1 MIKTNETPLIYTN
14 ESCAACNRCISVCP
28 VLTAN
33 RALDKDG
40 HQEVL
45 VDGDACIH
53 CGNCIRVCEHKAR
66 EYRDDTQEFFD
77 DLKTGKKISLLIA
90 PAFIANYPK
99 EYKKVLGYLKSK
111 GVNRFI
117 SVSFGADIT
126 TWGYLKYITEHNFY
140 GGISQPC
147 PAIVDYIE
155 KYVPDLIP
163 KLVPIHSPM
172 MCSAIYAKKY
182 MHITDRFAF
191 LSPCIA
197 KKSEITRPAN
207 AEYIQYNVTFEHLME
222 YIKGENLG
230 SQEETDEIEYGLGS
244 IYPTPGGLRENVEHF
259 LGNEY
264 FIRQIEGDVHAY
276 HFLDEY
282 KKRVN
287 GGKKLP
293 FMVDALNCAKGCL
306 YGTGTEQSKADDE
319 DILFELHK
327 LRKSGGNQA
336 ESKKNPWNRALK
348 KEERL
353 KLFTEQFKDLKLEDF
368 MCTYSKENVM
378 HISEPSSS
386 QLDEAFLKLGKHTQQ
401 QRTINCSACG
411 YNTCKEMAKAIVLGV
426 NIPTNCVQYLKET
439 ISKEKEQIQEFS
451 EQLKQDAEKK
461 QALYAEITEEF
472 QNIQL
477 VISELAHGNNESAS
491 DATSLAT
498 DITNL
503 LEFSD
508 KLSTSLNDV
517 KDSVK
522 GYDEMNT
529 AIIKISNQTNMLA
542 LNAGIEAARSGE
554 AGKGFAVIADR
565 VRELAIQTKT
575 AVENSKEQ
583 SDELIPALDEL
594 NESTTTLLN
603 TLSEMANTT
612 SLLAASSQEIS
623 ASSAMIEET
632 ITRLAEKMNSLI

>member
-1 MIKTNETPLIYTN
+1 MLITKKLPLIYTN
-14 ESCAACNRCISVCP
+14 ENCASCNRCISVCP

-33 RALDKDG
+33 QAIDKNG
-40 HQEVL
+40 QQEVL
-45 VDGDACIH
+45 VDENACIH
-53 CGNCIRVCEHKAR
+53 CGNCLRVCEHKAR
-66 EYRDDTQEFFD
+66 EYQDDTQQFFD
-77 DLKTGKKISLLIA
+77 DLKAGKKISLLIA
-90 PAFIANYPK
+90 PAFIANYPR
-99 EYKKVLGYLKSK
+99 EYKKILGYLKAK
-111 GVNRFI
+111 GVNRLI

-163 KLVPIHSPM
+163 KLIPVHSPM
-172 MCSAIYAKKY
+172 MCSAIYARKY

-197 KKSEITRPAN
+197 KKSEINRPEN
-207 AEYIQYNVTFEHLME
+207 AEYIQYNVTFEHLMK
-222 YIKGENLG
+222 YLKSENLG
-230 SQEETDEIEYGLGS
+230 AQEETDEIEYGLGS

-259 LGNEY
+259 LGKEY
-264 FIRQIEGDVHAY
+264 FIRQIEGDIHAY

-282 KKRVN
+282 KKHVKN
-287 GGKKLP
+287 GKELP

-306 YGTGTEQSKADDE
+306 YGTGIDQSKADDE
-319 DILFELHK
+319 DILLELHK
-327 LRKSGGNQA
+327 LRKKGGNHT
-336 ESKKNPWNRALK
+336 ESKKNPWNRSLK

-368 MCTYSKENVM
+368 MCTYSTENAI
-378 HISEPSSS
+378 HISEPTSA
-386 QLDEAFLKLGKHTQQ
+386 QLEDAFLKLGKTTQE
-401 QRTINCSACG
+401 QRTVNCSACG

-426 NIPTNCVQYLKET
+426 NAPSNCVQHLKET
-439 ISKEKEQIQEFS
+439 ISEEKEQIQAFS
-451 EQLKQDAEKK
+451 EHIKKEAETK

-477 VISELAHGNNESAS
+477 IISELAHGNNESAN
-491 DATSLAT
+491 DATSLAS
-498 DITNL
+498 DIANL

-508 KLSTSLNDV
+508 TLSTSLNDV
-517 KDSVK
+517 KESVK

-565 VRELAIQTKT
+565 VRELATQTKT
-575 AVENSKEQ
+575 AVEHSKEQ
-583 SDELIPALDEL
+583 SDELLPALDEL
-594 NESTTTLLN
+594 YESTNTLLN
-603 TLSEMANTT
+603 TLSEMGNTT
-612 SLLAASSQEIS
+612 SQLAAGSQEIS
-623 ASSAMIEET
+623 ASSTMIEET
-632 ITRLAEKMNSLI
+632 INRLAEKMKSLV